1 MLIKRTDDIPA
12 SEITPES
19 VYFDRRRFLEVAA
32 AGAGAFLASS
42 TIPGLLNA
50 GGGAL
55 ARKEKVTAETTSSH
69 LTS

>member
-1 MLIKRTDDIPA
+1 MLIKRTDDISA

-32 AGAGAFLASS
+32 AGAGAFLAGS
-42 TIPGLLNA
+42 TFPGLLN

-55 ARKEKVTAETTSSH
+55 AREEKVTPETTSSR
-69 LTS
+69 LTN